1 MIFMIQEILN
11 SIDQIDD
18 ITTEYT
24 VSTMNSMIDS
34 YEKSTL
40 ILENYEGDDLSSF
53 SIFQEGEIMDDVKK
67 QGKGQSTLMKILSF
81 IPRLIKAIF
90 HKIKKA
96 IGKGETPAAVN
107 KELQK
112 APKEVKKALPILF
125 DNKKDKKS
133 KVSMIKKILIGAG
146 TVGAAAIVGKNVMS
160 KSKENSNDSSNAAS
174 KMTELFNKLK
184 NVLKR
189 KSETE
194 KKLEEAKNEN
204 PPKTEVTPPK
214 TMDPLQKETKQE
226 TSVNN
231 PTSAAELKQQK
242 KETPA
247 KIKNVSDQDS
257 NPPVK
262 KVEKV
267 TPRVSRKAP
276 VNNNPTSVTELKQ
289 QKKESEQEIEELAEE
304 LFGLMSIHLAD
315 DELRAESQ
323 KILKELSNMGDQI
336 ASRKITELIT
346 TLDKKD
352 AYYKDLDKEISKLI
366 EKCESKYKSLVS
378 IYATIKDCCHR
389 IVDKCP
395 VTPTS
400 NHNRYLH
407 LIDESVT
414 QLESGNYT
422 LLKISRDGEEISLT
436 ENIDNCLTYVMSNI
450 NYTVHNIRRD
460 LKRPHNQDYK
470 FDDSNDN
477 FRTETLD
484 HLTRILLNADLGSDA
499 NYATKMIIDPA
510 KKKALSEDNTRNR
523 HSVFDNSLVR
533 KSDFEEIETYF
544 TEIKGFIEEINKERP
559 EEIKKRNIDNVM
571 IYVSALVELAQQT
584 FTFACRATNLV
595 KELVGRVSEI
605 NKKYEGERNKLFNDK
620 SE

>member
-18 ITTEYT
+18 ITTECT

-146 TVGAAAIVGKNVMS
+146 AVGAVATAAVVGKKTMS
-160 KSKENSNDSSNAAS
+160 KSKNDSDGSSNPIS
-174 KMTELFNKLK
+174 EMIGLLTNLK
-184 NVLKR
+184 NALKR

-194 KKLEEAKNEN
+194 EKLKEAKKEQSSSDPKGDSKKGSKNEIPQN
-204 PPKTEVTPPK
+204 
-214 TMDPLQKETKQE
+214 
-226 TSVNN
+226 
-231 PTSAAELKQQK
+231 LKGNDK
-242 KETPA
+242 KEN
-247 KIKNVSDQDS
+247 KNEIPQI
-257 NPPVK
+257 
-262 KVEKV
+262 
-267 TPRVSRKAP
+267 PRELP
-276 VNNNPTSVTELKQ
+276 VNNDQSVFNKLEQ
-289 QKKESEQEIEELAEE
+289 QLKKEKQEIERIKIKAFKLLPAIIDNSISEDEREILNNLDKIEE
-304 LFGLMSIHLAD
+304 
-315 DELRAESQ
+315 E
-323 KILKELSNMGDQI
+323 KIS
-336 ASRKITELIT
+336 ELIA
-346 TLDKKD
+346 TLKNYESKKD
-352 AYYKDLDKEISKLI
+352 AYYKDLDKEISKLMEI
-366 EKCESKYKSLVS
+366 FESKHKRLAS
-378 IYATIKDCCHR
+378 IYTTIKDCCHR

-395 VTPTS
+395 VTPGS
-400 NHNRYLH
+400 VHEMRLH
-407 LIDESVT
+407 FIDKSAEL
-414 QLESGNYT
+414 LESDSSA
-422 LLKISRDGEEISLT
+422 LLKISRDGGEISLT

-450 NYTVHNIRRD
+450 NYTVHNIYTE
-460 LKRPHNQDYK
+460 LNRPHNQDYK
-470 FDDSNDN
+470 FDDSNNDFKRN
-477 FRTETLD
+477 ILN
-484 HLTRILLNADLGSDA
+484 HLTMMLNNTDLGPGTI
-499 NYATKMIIDPA
+499 YATKMIIDPVT
-510 KKKALSEDNTRNR
+510 KKARSEDNGRNK
-523 HSVFDNSLVR
+523 HSVFDNSLVS

-544 TEIKGFIEEINKERP
+544 TEIKGSVEKINKERP
-559 EEIKKRNIDNVM
+559 EEIKERNIDNVM
-571 IYVSALVELAQQT
+571 IYVSTLVELAQHV
-584 FTFACRATNLV
+584 FTFACGATNLV
-595 KELVGRVSEI
+595 KEFVGRVADN
-605 NKKYEGERNKLFNDK
+605 NKKYDGERNKLFNDK

>member
-90 HKIKKA
+90 NKIKKA

-125 DNKKDKKS
+125 DNKKDKKA

-146 TVGAAAIVGKNVMS
+146 AVGAVAAAAVVGKNAMS
-160 KSKENSNDSSNAAS
+160 KSKSDDDSSNAAS
-174 KMTELFNKLK
+174 KMIGLFTKLK

-194 KKLEEAKNEN
+194 KKLEEAEKEQSSSDPKGDIKKGSKNEIPQN
-204 PPKTEVTPPK
+204 
-214 TMDPLQKETKQE
+214 
-226 TSVNN
+226 
-231 PTSAAELKQQK
+231 LKGNDK
-242 KETPA
+242 KEN
-247 KIKNVSDQDS
+247 KNEIPQI
-257 NPPVK
+257 
-262 KVEKV
+262 
-267 TPRVSRKAP
+267 PRELP
-276 VNNNPTSVTELKQ
+276 VNNNQSVVNKLEQ
-289 QKKESEQEIEELAEE
+289 QLKKEKQEIERIKIKAFKLLPAIIDN
-304 LFGLMSIHLAD
+304 SIS
-315 DELRAESQ
+315 EESQ
-323 KILKELSNMGDQI
+323 KILNNLD
-336 ASRKITELIT
+336 KIEEEKISELIA
-346 TLDKKD
+346 TLKNYESKKD
-352 AYYKDLDKEISKLI
+352 AYYKDLDKEISKLMEI
-366 EKCESKYKSLVS
+366 FESKHKRLAS
-378 IYATIKDCCHR
+378 IYTTIKDCCHR

-395 VTPTS
+395 VTPGS
-400 NHNRYLH
+400 VHEMRLH
-407 LIDESVT
+407 LIDKSAEL
-414 QLESGNYT
+414 LESDSSA
-422 LLKISRDGEEISLT
+422 LLKISRDGGEISLT

-450 NYTVHNIRRD
+450 NYTVHNIYTE
-460 LKRPHNQDYK
+460 LNRPHNQDYK
-470 FDDSNDN
+470 FDDSNNDFKRN
-477 FRTETLD
+477 ILN
-484 HLTRILLNADLGSDA
+484 HLTMMLNNTDLGPGTI
-499 NYATKMIIDPA
+499 YATKMIIDPVT
-510 KKKALSEDNTRNR
+510 KKARSEDNGRNK
-523 HSVFDNSLVR
+523 HSVFDNSLVC

-544 TEIKGFIEEINKERP
+544 TEIKGSVEKINKERP
-559 EEIKKRNIDNVM
+559 EEIKERNIDNVM
-571 IYVSALVELAQQT
+571 IYVSALVELAQHV
-584 FTFACRATNLV
+584 FTFACGATNLV
-595 KELVGRVSEI
+595 KEFVGRVADI
-605 NKKYEGERNKLFNDK
+605 NKKYEGERNKLFNNK